1 MASKGRKH
9 AIPPKE
15 SFATLLKSLVN
26 KWNYGTGAAN
36 VISGLWKRGL
46 VPFYHDEVITQLPTS
61 NNALLLRSIGLD
73 HSLVKMLTEMR
84 GNNSNTSKA
93 APKKRLAVEAGKFY
107 SVISDSEN
115 VETELSDESSH
126 SDSDEKKSES
136 SSKKSDES
144 IDSIT
149 ELYNPATF
157 TVSNYLPEIQ
167 TESYVFVLLQ
177 WNETHITLLEW
188 LVWLLIKFQ

>member
-1 MASKGRKH
+1 
-9 AIPPKE
+9 
-15 SFATLLKSLVN
+15 
-26 KWNYGTGAAN
+26 
-36 VISGLWKRGL
+36 
-46 VPFYHDEVITQLPTS
+46 
-61 NNALLLRSIGLD
+61 
-73 HSLVKMLTEMR
+73 MR

-115 VETELSDESSH
+115 VETELSDESCH

-177 WNETHITLLEW
+177 
-188 LVWLLIKFQ
+188 

>member
-1 MASKGRKH
+1 M
-9 AIPPKE
+9 
-15 SFATLLKSLVN
+15 
-26 KWNYGTGAAN
+26 
-36 VISGLWKRGL
+36 
-46 VPFYHDEVITQLPTS
+46 PFYHDEVITQLPTS

-115 VETELSDESSH
+115 ETELSDESSH

-167 TESYVFVLLQ
+167 TESYVFCF
-177 WNETHITLLEW
+177 NETKHILHCW
-188 LVWLLIKFQ
+188 SDWCDY